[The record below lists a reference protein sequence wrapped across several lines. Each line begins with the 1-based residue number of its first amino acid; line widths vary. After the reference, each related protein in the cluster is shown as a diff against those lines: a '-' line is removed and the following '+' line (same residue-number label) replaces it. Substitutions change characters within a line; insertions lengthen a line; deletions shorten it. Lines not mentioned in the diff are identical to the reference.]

1 MVNQRVLLFPYTVSH
16 FTHMVAVAVAESQ
29 SSISK
34 ASAELSCLINL
45 MSSPFVL
52 AWLKLKF
59 TEFNLTKTG
68 KSTIIWEMFAPDAV
82 VLSVTFAECVHAA
95 H

>member
-1 MVNQRVLLFPYTVSH
+1 MAKYWLLLFPYTVSI
-16 FTHMVAVAVAESQ
+16 FTQIIAVADAESQ
-29 SSISK
+29 YSISK

-82 VLSVTFAECVHAA
+82 VVLADGRTGPTS
-95 H
+95 